1 MCKYLVCLVI
11 YFAFSVKVPQGLSDY
26 KVCGTKSLSE
36 PVANVEQDIGR
47 LMVYL
52 GNTGCVPKLFYPQ
65 NVIKHTISVV
75 FITSLS

>member
-1 MCKYLVCLVI
+1 MPGNI
-11 YFAFSVKVPQGLSDY
+11 FRISVKIPQRLINF

-47 LMVYL
+47 LMVHL

-65 NVIKHTISVV
+65 NVINRTICVV
-75 FITSLS
+75 FMTSIS